1 MRALSKALSFHSYQQ
16 ICLLTEPLGPDLIL
30 SLRLQASP
38 TLRSCPPPSATCTGT
53 ARPPASPSP
62 WDSPLRCVC
71 VCADSRHPTLS
82 LILCQCSVMTSM
94 ISCYKPG
101 FGFAF
106 DKDKPRNLSSP
117 GLKPL
122 VPRWL
127 GLTSDTKIMK
137 ATTPPSKNTYLYLSI
152 LMFFYNL
159 LKLNHFIY
167 IQEEIYEIM
176 GEEVNL
182 YLAGVNRLKE
192 N

>member
-1 MRALSKALSFHSYQQ
+1 
-16 ICLLTEPLGPDLIL
+16 
-30 SLRLQASP
+30 
-38 TLRSCPPPSATCTGT
+38 
-53 ARPPASPSP
+53 
-62 WDSPLRCVC
+62 
-71 VCADSRHPTLS
+71 
-82 LILCQCSVMTSM
+82 
-94 ISCYKPG
+94 
-101 FGFAF
+101 
-106 DKDKPRNLSSP
+106 
-117 GLKPL
+117 
-122 VPRWL
+122 
-127 GLTSDTKIMK
+127 MK